1 VGKRAEGMRGGAKE
15 SFFKF
20 AAAVTLAGMLSVNGI
35 AAPLISQS
43 GAGQAPG
50 SSTPMTQA
58 PASQTPATSAAQ
70 TAPPAAPATAPT
82 PQATSAPA
90 SAAQTPADLAPADD
104 WMAAAGGKQAFD
116 VASVK
121 LNKSGMPPSGDAPH
135 SNVALGPGA
144 MYAPNGGLFNATN
157 MPLFVYI
164 VFAYKLNSNQMAPLM
179 GQLPKWVTTS
189 SYDIQARV
197 DGSPTKDQMRMMMQS
212 LLADRFKLAIHAESK
227 QLSVYNLVQVKPGK
241 FGPQIQPHPAD
252 ATCSNAPPAPPA
264 PGSAPTPPAPTT
276 VAGGYPVTCGGL
288 AIIPSTIPGRIRVGA
303 RNVPMALIA
312 TSFTSPYLGV
322 DRPVVDQTGLTGT
335 YDFVEEF
342 SPQIDTPL
350 PPGANF
356 TPDPTGPT
364 FQEAMKEQ
372 LGLKLD
378 PGTGSVESYVIDHI
392 EQPTEN

>member
-1 VGKRAEGMRGGAKE
+1 VGKRAEGMRGETREPFLK
-15 SFFKF
+15 
-20 AAAVTLAGMLSVNGI
+20 AAVVVLLAGTLSVNGI
-35 AAPLISQS
+35 AAPVSAQS

-58 PASQTPATSAAQ
+58 PAPQTPAA
-70 TAPPAAPATAPT
+70 
-82 PQATSAPA
+82 
-90 SAAQTPADLAPADD
+90 LAPAND
-104 WMAAAGGKQAFD
+104 WMAAAGDNQAFD

-121 LNKSGMPPSGDAPH
+121 LNKSGMPPSGDVPH

-144 MYAPNGGLFNATN
+144 MYAPNGGLFNAKN
-157 MPLFVYI
+157 MPLLVYI
-164 VFAYKLNSNQMAPLM
+164 VFAYKINSNQMTAPM
-179 GQLPKWVTTS
+179 AQLPKWVTTS

-197 DGSPTKDQMRMMMQS
+197 DGNPTKDQMRLMMQS
-212 LLADRFKLAIHAESK
+212 LLADRFKLAVHAETK

-264 PGSAPTPPAPTT
+264 PTT

-288 AIIPSTIPGRIRVGA
+288 AIVPSTTPGRIRVGA

-335 YDFVEEF
+335 YDFVVEF

-378 PGTGSVESYVIDHI
+378 PGTGSVESYVVDHI
-392 EQPTEN
+392 EQPAEN